1 MNRVLTSS
9 GLAVQIAL
17 MRSMMRADEGGA
29 FVVSNSDPDLPTPHF
44 DINSAAEAAAQRR
57 ARKLIAKPAPAT
69 VHHETRQQRRAEER
83 RAKKAAP

>member
-1 MNRVLTSS
+1 MRVLSAS
-9 GLAVQIAL
+9 FLAAQIAL
-17 MRSMMRADEGGA
+17 MRSMRADEGGA
-29 FVVSNSDPDLPTPHF
+29 FVVSSTDPDLPTPHF
-44 DINSAAEAAAQRR
+44 DIDSAAEAVAQRR